1 MIILVVVI
9 GLLKLASA
17 ADEEEAAS
25 MSICGTEFFAAGSFS
40 SILQSDYPE
49 TLRSA
54 GQKARLFALA
64 NRTLPERPIRC
75 SFELQTC
82 GLCQLRIAF
91 NPPTDL
97 NSDRQRFF
105 VEQKVREACEM
116 DSVGDHVCFDLRF
129 VEDRADT
136 VRAESERIY
145 RSISIW
151 DNPTRNEYNSTSYKL
166 KIQLT
171 MWNIASDSQLQGYV
185 STLFPLRVEVFDN
198 SEFIRGRPS
207 DVGAVG
213 QRSAVGFVES
223 PRYPAAYP
231 RGVHKNYTFLNQQE
245 GGRVR
250 LTFDDFQLHFQSEMK
265 IIDTDGEELLNTRK
279 QFNGATSRPPAIQS
293 KGERLVLLFSG
304 REYTQEVGFRA
315 KYEFVASEYW
325 PEKPDPRSC
334 DEVLESF
341 GGDITIASK
350 NLQVNTYIDCIWV
363 VRKLTYPT
371 QTFDR
376 LYLKVEEFNVQ
387 SNGAGIRLEIRK
399 GLTSVSEGVMLML
412 GPRTIEQLAGK
423 QPQEGFIA
431 DLNDPD
437 ASQNGFYVR
446 LRGYLGSYS
455 GLLISYAQFYRWA
468 TAMCPGSDEFHCDN
482 SRCIKSQ
489 LTCDG
494 RDHCGDYSDEKT
506 DLCPQPSNPRTG
518 GGLYASEG
526 NQIKDQTPVVGGFVN
541 IVALIAGVIL
551 LVLLMLMVTVIFAR
565 VYRQRLIRRFRREVA
580 DLAHRQSSVMREEV
594 RVGDADPAAV
604 MAPSI
609 QRVGER
615 RFYVMPETEV
625 SIFEAPPTY
634 DDALKH
640 PAVPP
645 SARSF
650 ADIPPPMMM
659 GMQSAPRPTSSA
671 SMQNASTA
679 FDNPTF
685 ASDSETPGPSNRQ
698 SAPTGVRER
707 ILRTPVI
714 PTELELDDDRLSNRS
729 ESIGSRSSTASTSTA
744 SV

>member
-1 MIILVVVI
+1 
-9 GLLKLASA
+9 
-17 ADEEEAAS
+17 
-25 MSICGTEFFAAGSFS
+25 
-40 SILQSDYPE
+40 
-49 TLRSA
+49 
-54 GQKARLFALA
+54 
-64 NRTLPERPIRC
+64 
-75 SFELQTC
+75 
-82 GLCQLRIAF
+82 
-91 NPPTDL
+91 
-97 NSDRQRFF
+97 
-105 VEQKVREACEM
+105 
-116 DSVGDHVCFDLRF
+116 
-129 VEDRADT
+129 
-136 VRAESERIY
+136 
-145 RSISIW
+145 
-151 DNPTRNEYNSTSYKL
+151 
-166 KIQLT
+166 
-171 MWNIASDSQLQGYV
+171 
-185 STLFPLRVEVFDN
+185 
-198 SEFIRGRPS
+198 
-207 DVGAVG
+207 
-213 QRSAVGFVES
+213 
-223 PRYPAAYP
+223 
-231 RGVHKNYTFLNQQE
+231 
-245 GGRVR
+245 
-250 LTFDDFQLHFQSEMK
+250 
-265 IIDTDGEELLNTRK
+265 
-279 QFNGATSRPPAIQS
+279 
-293 KGERLVLLFSG
+293 
-304 REYTQEVGFRA
+304 
-315 KYEFVASEYW
+315 
-325 PEKPDPRSC
+325 
-334 DEVLESF
+334 
-341 GGDITIASK
+341 
-350 NLQVNTYIDCIWV
+350 
-363 VRKLTYPT
+363 
-371 QTFDR
+371 
-376 LYLKVEEFNVQ
+376 
-387 SNGAGIRLEIRK
+387 
-399 GLTSVSEGVMLML
+399 
-412 GPRTIEQLAGK
+412 
-423 QPQEGFIA
+423 
-431 DLNDPD
+431 
-437 ASQNGFYVR
+437 
-446 LRGYLGSYS
+446 
-455 GLLISYAQFYRWA
+455 
-468 TAMCPGSDEFHCDN
+468 
-482 SRCIKSQ
+482 CIKSQ

-698 SAPTGVRER
+698 SAPTGMRER

-744 SV
+744 SVVSADCSAVDDADDCASVAEDGHDSPSPRQSSDVEDSAEQQERRHRLAGAGRLLKWARHKVKGGKADADEQRREASDADDGGFAERLGSTANGQDNAPVQRVEQAPEEYYRAASSYYFPQPQSPLQRNFEQDNAQQQDQDQPAVVPVRHCESWV